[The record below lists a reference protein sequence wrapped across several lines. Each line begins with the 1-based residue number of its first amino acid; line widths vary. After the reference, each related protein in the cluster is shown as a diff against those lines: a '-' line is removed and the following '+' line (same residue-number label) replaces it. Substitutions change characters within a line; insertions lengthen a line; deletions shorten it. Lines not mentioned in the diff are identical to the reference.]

1 MAYEHFMA
9 VWHPPHYTVFK
20 IPWLCVLLVLVSWMM
35 HVQHSIFHSLVVLG
49 MTFCKD
55 LAIPNF
61 FCEGNQ
67 VVPHACFDTFLNDEV
82 IYSAAMLLACG

>member
-9 VWHPPHYTVFK
+9 VSHPFHYIVFK
-20 IPWLCVLLVLVSWMM
+20 ISWLCVLLVLVSWMM
-35 HVQHSIFHSLVVLG
+35 HVQNSIFHSLVVLG